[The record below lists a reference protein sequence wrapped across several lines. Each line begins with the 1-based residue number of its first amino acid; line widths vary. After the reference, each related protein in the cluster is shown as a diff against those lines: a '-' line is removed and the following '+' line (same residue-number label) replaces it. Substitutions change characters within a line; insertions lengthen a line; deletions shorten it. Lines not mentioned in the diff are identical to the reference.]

1 MDQEAEMIELLN
13 DWKYVWNH
21 QLRLAYIFRLSCRIL
36 KEMSDSEGD
45 DAPERVAKNCL
56 KLLLDS
62 TNSLVSDAL
71 LLKQMSK
78 KQTGFVLVLNQNKS
92 DLFFYDWKLKQIKL
106 IYFLKMKT
114 KTNQTAFSFWH

>member
-13 DWKYVWNH
+13 DWKYVWNY

-62 TNSLVSDAL
+62 TNSLVAKADETETEDAKAVIEQGTSL
-71 LLKQMSK
+71 FKN
-78 KQTGFVLVLNQNKS
+78 NQS
-92 DLFFYDWKLKQIKL
+92 W
-106 IYFLKMKT
+106 
-114 KTNQTAFSFWH
+114 